1 MTRAFITAFV
11 VGFVITACS
20 QHSPRAMERLE
31 RRCDPVLTEIL
42 QVQDLRVLNNQMIH
56 DKKTQHTLTVAD
68 IESWKIIENTL
79 GERAAELYE
88 IADKRRCFRTF
99 EG

>member
-1 MTRAFITAFV
+1 
-11 VGFVITACS
+11 
-20 QHSPRAMERLE
+20 MERIE